1 MTIATGKA
9 EWARVLGPASQNDF
23 EEAPLWSIDLRVDDE
38 EKERLEDLGLKPKI
52 KDDHVFNFKRKL
64 LRKDG
69 QENTAPNVVDSSK
82 KAWAEDKLIGNGSVV
97 KVAFNTYEHKMQKQY
112 GLGKGLTAVQV
123 LEHVPYAGGG
133 GVSEFDDETGATDEF

>member
-1 MTIATGKA
+1 MIAEGKA
-9 EWARVLGPASQNDF
+9 EWARILGAASQNEF

-38 EKERLEDLGLKPKI
+38 EKERLESLGLKPKN

-69 QENTAPNVVDSSK
+69 QENTAPSVVDSSK
-82 KAWAEDKLIGNGSVV
+82 QAWDEGNLIGNGSLV
-97 KVAFNTYEHKMQKQY
+97 KVAFNTYEHKMMAQH

-123 LEHVPYAGGG
+123 LEHVPYAGSG
-133 GVSEFDDETGATDEF
+133 GVSEFEDETGATDEF